1 MKIFIQAASCSLGVP
16 STLSVDLI
24 CAPPCQ
30 SPLLQLLAL
39 LRVFP
44 ATSQLPKRETR
55 TFRIFVCTTTVSCS
69 TAVPALSSC
78 CRRCATDVDLLGITN
93 RYTNNSI
100 RVASLARVHSS
111 FGVHFIC
118 ASISSAV
125 ACPSFANVFVQSNLK
140 VRVLQQCKHSS
151 LPWHPVAQLQHL
163 HSVGSCYTSS

>member
-1 MKIFIQAASCSLGVP
+1 MKIFIQAASCSLGLP
-16 STLSVDLI
+16 STFSVDLI

-55 TFRIFVCTTTVSCS
+55 TFRIFVCTTIVSCS

-100 RVASLARVHSS
+100 RAGCIQVLVSISFVLQFPLLLLVSPLQMYLSS
-111 FGVHFIC
+111 PTWRSESC
-118 ASISSAV
+118 NSASIRR
-125 ACPSFANVFVQSNLK
+125 FHGIQLLNLSISI
-140 VRVLQQCKHSS
+140 R
-151 LPWHPVAQLQHL
+151 
-163 HSVGSCYTSS
+163 